1 MKHLLL
7 IIVTLTTL
15 SCNKDNLYEG
25 YIYIKLIDFHGI
37 IYSLD
42 KENLELFKER
52 ISGNKQNDLS
62 EDEKKLGAYCKIL
75 IQNNL
80 FLKPFFKLKTN
91 NGKIINVYCN
101 EKEFSKLEKELK
113 NLNRDSEKVHVIFK
127 GKKIPNPIKDT
138 NNIFNQGIYIANK
151 IVSVKKVKG
160 KTDWAK

>member
-7 IIVTLTTL
+7 TVLIMATV

-25 YIYIKLIDFHGI
+25 NIYIKLIDFHGI

-52 ISGNKQNDLS
+52 IDGNKQNDLP
-62 EDEKKLGAYCKIL
+62 EDKEKLGAYFKIL
-75 IQNNL
+75 IQYNL
-80 FLKPFFKLKTN
+80 FLKPFFKLKTK

-113 NLNRDSEKVHVIFK
+113 NLNRNTEKVHVIFK